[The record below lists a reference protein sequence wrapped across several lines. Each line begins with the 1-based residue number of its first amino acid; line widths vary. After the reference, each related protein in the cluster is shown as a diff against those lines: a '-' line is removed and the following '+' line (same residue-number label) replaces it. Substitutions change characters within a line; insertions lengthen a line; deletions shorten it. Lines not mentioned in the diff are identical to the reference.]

1 MDEAQRIVRVFPR
14 RTKASPTDPLA
25 YFGPP
30 GLFKP
35 EAEEVLVSCTF
46 TGDRPLAEILA
57 EDWRRAGY
65 RDVQVGGPAYGDP
78 GGDFEPNMF
87 LGPGRVITSRGCHHH
102 CPFCL
107 AWRRE
112 GPIRPTAIREGR
124 ILLDN
129 NIFANPHPHV
139 ESVFSMLAAQRGG
152 IELSGGIEAALV
164 DDFAIQQLHRV
175 SIRQMFLA
183 YDLPH
188 QDLPVR
194 TALARLTAAGFKMR
208 QLRVYI
214 LAGFLPDDTP
224 AKARA
229 RCEQVLEWGG
239 LPFLMLYQPDA
250 DSPKVYSDDWRKLAR
265 EFTRPAAMLRR
276 KTTPPI

>member
-1 MDEAQRIVRVFPR
+1 VGETNGIIRVFPR
-14 RTKASPTDPLA
+14 RTKAIPTDELA
-25 YFGPP
+25 FFGPP

-35 EAEEVLVSCTF
+35 EAERVMVSCTF
-46 TGDRPLAEILA
+46 TADRARAERLA

-65 RDVQVGGPAYGDP
+65 RNVQIGGPAYGDP
-78 GGDFEPNMF
+78 GGDFEPGMF
-87 LGPGRVITSRGCHHH
+87 LGPGRTITSRGCHNR
-102 CPFCL
+102 CPFCF

-112 GPIRPTAIREGR
+112 GPIRPTAIREGN

-129 NIFANPHPHV
+129 NILACPKSHIETVFDMLSHQHHV
-139 ESVFSMLAAQRGG
+139 
-152 IELSGGIEAALV
+152 ELSGGIEAALV
-164 DDFAIQQLHRV
+164 DDFAISQLRRV
-175 SIRQMFLA
+175 SIRQVFLA

-188 QDLPVR
+188 QDKPCR
-194 TALARLTAAGFKMR
+194 AALSRLTTAGFRLR

-214 LAGFLPDDTP
+214 LAGFFPDDTP
-224 AKARA
+224 AKARLRA
-229 RCEQVLEWGG
+229 ENVLEWGG

-250 DSPKVYSDDWRKLAR
+250 DSPKVYSDEWRKLAR